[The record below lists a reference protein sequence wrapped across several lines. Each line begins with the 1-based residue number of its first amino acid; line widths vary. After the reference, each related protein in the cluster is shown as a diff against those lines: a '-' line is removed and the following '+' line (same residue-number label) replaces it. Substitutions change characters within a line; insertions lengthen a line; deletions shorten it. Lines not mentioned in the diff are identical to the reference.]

1 MVLKKGIFAQSDQ
14 WIECKLSLKNP
25 SDQAQYIIKSLENCL
40 DEITDLQVIKMINEF
55 LNQKN
60 LTKGY
65 EYAIS
70 KKETIKN

>member
-55 LNQKN
+55 LNQN
-60 LTKGY
+60 NFTKGY

-70 KKETIKN
+70 KKKTIKN